1 MQSFGVCA
9 SERADAVGK
18 AMARPKTY
26 CEDDVVQAAMK
37 VFWRNGYVAT
47 SMSDLYA
54 ATGLKPGNL
63 YATFT
68 DKETL
73 FRRTFEAYA
82 AHFKASMPAGK
93 RGLAAIQA
101 WLDTQVEL
109 ATSDPE
115 RKGCLIVNTITE
127 REAHSPATRA
137 IAQQRLDEIKAFFST
152 ALMEAIELGE
162 FAAHIDTDRHASGLT
177 GAVVAIMSLGR
188 AGAETSMI
196 KAVGT
201 SAMEVLELK
210 RAKIARTNAY

>member
-1 MQSFGVCA
+1 
-9 SERADAVGK
+9 
-18 AMARPKTY
+18 MARPKTY
-26 CEDDVVQAAMK
+26 REDDVVQAAMN

-63 YATFT
+63 YATFS

-73 FRRTFEAYA
+73 FLRTFEAYA
-82 AHFKASMPAGK
+82 AHFKASMPSGLQ
-93 RGLAAIQA
+93 GLAAIRA
-101 WLDTQVEL
+101 WLRTQVDL

-137 IAQQRLDEIKAFFST
+137 VAQARLGEIKAFFAT
-152 ALMEAIELGE
+152 ALTEAIEFGE
-162 FAAHIDTDRHASGLT
+162 LPADIDVERYASGLA

-188 AGAETSMI
+188 AGAEASMI
-196 KAVGT
+196 EAVGI
-201 SAMEVLELK
+201 SAMEALELK
-210 RAKIARTNAY
+210 RSATGMKSDH

>member
-1 MQSFGVCA
+1 
-9 SERADAVGK
+9 
-18 AMARPKTY
+18 MARPKTY
-26 CEDDVVQAAMK
+26 REDDVVQAAMN

-73 FRRTFEAYA
+73 FLRTFEAYA
-82 AHFKASMPAGK
+82 AHFKASMPVGR

-127 REAHSPATRA
+127 REAHAPATRA
-137 IAQQRLDEIKAFFST
+137 IAEARLGEIKAFFVT
-152 ALMEAIELGE
+152 ALEDAIEFGE
-162 FAAHIDTDRHASGLT
+162 LPFGLDIDRHASGLA

-188 AGAETSMI
+188 AGADASMI
-196 KAVGT
+196 EAVGI
-201 SAMEVLELK
+201 SAMEVLDLK
-210 RAKIARTNAY
+210 RSSKERKAAH